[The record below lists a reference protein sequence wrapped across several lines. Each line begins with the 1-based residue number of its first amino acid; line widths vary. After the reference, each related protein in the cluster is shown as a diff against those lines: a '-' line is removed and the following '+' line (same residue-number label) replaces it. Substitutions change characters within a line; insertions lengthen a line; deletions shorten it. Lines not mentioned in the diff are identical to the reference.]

1 MESQAVSMAI
11 VESKKP
17 TLEACGKW
25 NIGRGKE
32 CQVQFSLQI
41 IKAEATKLPT
51 KTRRAL
57 FCISK
62 ALH

>member
-1 MESQAVSMAI
+1 MESLAVSMAI

-17 TLEACGKW
+17 TLKARGKW
-25 NIGRGKE
+25 NIGRGKK